1 MKKRNRIAGLDRITL
16 NDDFPYG
23 FLYEK
28 IHLKNDGFNVSFPS
42 RSDVLL
48 TRLDKIQTSRTLY
61 EKLVIDL

>member
-42 RSDVLL
+42 RSDV
-48 TRLDKIQTSRTLY
+48 
-61 EKLVIDL
+61 